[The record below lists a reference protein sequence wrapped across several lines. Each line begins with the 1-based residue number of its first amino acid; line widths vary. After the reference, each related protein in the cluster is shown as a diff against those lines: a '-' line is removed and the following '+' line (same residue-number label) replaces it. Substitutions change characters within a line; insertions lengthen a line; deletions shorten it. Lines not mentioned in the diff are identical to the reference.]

1 MILEHITK
9 SVVDFVV
16 TTKQHL
22 IPFISCDYD
31 TIGGVEGIIKVYI
44 PLKQQNITI
53 IDCDSTGYN
62 IVKRVLQ
69 KLLHFGIRNPF

>member
-9 SVVDFVV
+9 SVVHFVV

-22 IPFISCDYD
+22 TPFVSCDY
-31 TIGGVEGIIKVYI
+31 TFIWGVEGIIKVYI

>member
-31 TIGGVEGIIKVYI
+31 TIGGVEGIIKVSTPI
-44 PLKQQNITI
+44 KQQNITI
-53 IDCDSTGYN
+53 TGCDSITYS
-62 IVKRVLQ
+62 VLRRYYKNYYTLYQ
-69 KLLHFGIRNPF
+69 

>member
-1 MILEHITK
+1 MILENTTK
-9 SVVDFVV
+9 SVVHFVV

-22 IPFISCDYD
+22 TLIKSCDYII
-31 TIGGVEGIIKVYI
+31 IGGVEGIIKVSTPI
-44 PLKQQNITI
+44 KQQNITI